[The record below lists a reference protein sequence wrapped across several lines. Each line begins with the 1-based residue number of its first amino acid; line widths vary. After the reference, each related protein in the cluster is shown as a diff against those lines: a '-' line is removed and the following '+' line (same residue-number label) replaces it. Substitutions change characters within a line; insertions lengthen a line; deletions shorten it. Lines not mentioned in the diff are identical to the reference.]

1 METRERYSEYPTKIQ
16 QYMKSLILEIQQDYG
31 CIPASWW
38 ISLDMLADQLNIYF
52 MASKDVLEKGV
63 SHINRENRQVKNPSI
78 TTINNCVASINSII
92 KNFALSQVE
101 GTDMTYALSPVGRSK
116 IKLLESVDSEAAV
129 DNYVKSLTE

>member
-38 ISLDMLADQLNIYF
+38 ISLDILADQLNIYF

-92 KNFALSQVE
+92 KNFALS
-101 GTDMTYALSPVGRSK
+101 PVGRSK